1 MFVGVRVPPFAPDG
15 PSRFPWS
22 LPAAPRWNI
31 LCSESQAMRQFS
43 ILILSLLLAACA
55 RPTAQPSELG
65 DPVLNVKTMAS
76 VEPKPVMLDPP
87 PMLQNDAPIPKA
99 SQTERNAGAAPPLL
113 TEQDEEIRSKLP
125 FAPAI
130 AMDPVDGNKISILA
144 TTPTFEFK
152 GKIYYFSSAEHRAT
166 FVANPEQFTKG
177 SLSNL

>member
-1 MFVGVRVPPFAPDG
+1 
-15 PSRFPWS
+15 
-22 LPAAPRWNI
+22 
-31 LCSESQAMRQFS
+31 MRAH
-43 ILILSLLLAACA
+43 SLLIVTLLFAACA
-55 RPTAQPSELG
+55 PQSAQSS
-65 DPVLNVKTMAS
+65 DPADAAINVRTMAS
-76 VEPKPVMLDPP
+76 VQPKPVVLDPP

-99 SQTERNAGAAPPLL
+99 SQTERNAGAAPALL
-113 TEQDEEIRSKLP
+113 TEKDEELRSKLP

-166 FVANPEQFTKG
+166 FVAAPEQFTKG